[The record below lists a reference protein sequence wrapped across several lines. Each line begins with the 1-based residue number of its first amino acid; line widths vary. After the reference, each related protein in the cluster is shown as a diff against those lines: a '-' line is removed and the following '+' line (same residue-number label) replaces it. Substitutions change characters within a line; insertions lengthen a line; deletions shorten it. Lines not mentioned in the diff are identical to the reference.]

1 LRGTNNYGL
10 LYRVGNSKEKLK
22 AFRNANFADDM
33 RTRRPMSG
41 SAVAWSSQLQQSV
54 ALSTEA
60 EFIAASQGG
69 QRAPLAKMTAWRTQ
83 WKNVVKDQRN
93 MVTMKAQ

>member
-10 LYRVGNSKEKLK
+10 LYGAGNSKEKLK
-22 AFRNANFADDM
+22 AFRNANFADDV
-33 RTRRPMSG
+33 RTRQPMSG

-60 EFIAASQGG
+60 EFIAASQRG
-69 QRAPLAKMTAWRTQ
+69 QRAPLAKTTAWRTR
-83 WKNVVKDQRN
+83 WKNVEKDQRY
-93 MVTMKAQ
+93 MVTMQTQ